1 MADEV
6 FEYLHMAIV
15 QYYSNKNIPKN
26 ELIESIESLG
36 FRVGNGII
44 ERIAPEQRLT
54 DDVSIMKYVCK
65 GICIV
70 LFIKFFNRINYLE
83 FWITLFS
90 KQIDNLRTNNSGIF
104 VLQDNNFRFLS
115 QISSGKQYLDVLD
128 LVCSFLN

>member
-1 MADEV
+1 
-6 FEYLHMAIV
+6 
-15 QYYSNKNIPKN
+15 
-26 ELIESIESLG
+26 
-36 FRVGNGII
+36 
-44 ERIAPEQRLT
+44 
-54 DDVSIMKYVCK
+54 MKYVCK